1 MSRYNSKRY
10 NENLLECYIY
20 LYHTDECFIIP
31 QYPDTIQDHLDSSFG
46 SQNALSRTAPVF
58 SYNNS
63 GPRTVQISITLH
75 RDLMHE
81 LNLGNVLI
89 HFNGDIITD
98 PNTINTSDGDDYV
111 DILIKKL
118 QAVALPRYK
127 ASSSEVEPP
136 MVAVQLSNDIFIKG
150 VVNGGVSVTYD
161 YPVLENNKY
170 AKVIIS
176 FNVSEVRPYD
186 ADSVG
191 RLGSFRGLTT
201 GLYGKMFPE
210 IIRKNDIVPI
220 QKNYREIK
228 MDKLWIF

>member
-10 NENLLECYIY
+10 NENLPDCYIY

-81 LNLGNVLI
+81 LNLSNGLI
-89 HFNGDIITD
+89 RFNGDVITD
-98 PNTINTSDGDDYV
+98 PSTINTADGDDYV

-170 AKVIIS
+170 AKVTIS

-186 ADSVG
+186 ADSVS
-191 RLGSFRGLTT
+191 RLGSFRGLTA
-201 GLYGKMFPE
+201 GLFGKMFGKSE
-210 IIRKNDIVPI
+210 VTNNAVPST
-220 QKNYREIK
+220 K
-228 MDKLWIF
+228 KLPGN

>member
-1 MSRYNSKRY
+1 MSRYNSKIY
-10 NENLLECYIY
+10 NENLPDCYIY

-31 QYPDTIQDHLDSSFG
+31 QYPDTVQDHLDSSFG

-63 GPRTVQISITLH
+63 GPRTIQISVTLH

-81 LNLGNVLI
+81 LNLNNGLI
-89 HFNGDIITD
+89 RFNGDVITD
-98 PNTINTSDGDDYV
+98 PSTINTADGDDYV

-170 AKVIIS
+170 AKVTIS

-201 GLYGKMFPE
+201 ELYEKMFG
-210 IIRKNDIVPI
+210 KNEVTNNAVPST
-220 QKNYREIK
+220 K
-228 MDKLWIF
+228 KLPGNQNA